1 MFRNE
6 SDSVIGK
13 AKARE
18 KTKAKP
24 KSPPK
29 SEPLPFDPAQEFDE
43 IINVKTSEP
52 EVAEFPPW
60 DLATSQGFFF
70 QPMLPNYAMSPSL
83 EERGLAYFN
92 TLSPTW
98 LRDASLLDDISQTN
112 ADDHL
117 LASMSAVGLASFSN
131 SVHAPELMVRARK
144 DYVHAL
150 QLTNTALRS
159 PKEAKKDSTLFAV
172 MILGIYETIT
182 GSNERSLAAWT
193 EHINGAATLVK
204 LRGRDQ
210 FKTAAG
216 KSMFMQVTSSLMLSC
231 VQRTVPMPQHILDLR
246 KEAAK
251 FGAVDPENPGFRL
264 SDVIIDFTIF
274 RSDVRDCKI
283 VGPRAIIERAL
294 EIDKNFIAIFEKPPE
309 NWQYETVYTDKTP
322 HLIWNGSYH
331 VYKEIWIAHLYNGM
345 RTCRILLHEMI
356 RDQLLAAST
365 AMTPIFSTSEIIIQG
380 ESSVAIMLEMQA
392 QILAS
397 IPHDH
402 NPSLNTTA
410 GLLEGSRTYFILWP
424 LYLVGAMD
432 LTTEPVRKWAI
443 ARLRHIGESV
453 GIRQALVVANYL
465 ESNTHILVWET
476 KLNPRNWKDALSDEN
491 GEPVWEEVSPEYR
504 DSRGQW
510 RKKVVR
516 NDEGMKLFHYHVQE
530 GVIPPST

>member
-18 KTKAKP
+18 KSKTKP

-29 SEPLPFDPAQEFDE
+29 AEPSPSDSAQEFDE
-43 IINVKTSEP
+43 IINVKTLEN
-52 EVAEFPPW
+52 EVTQAPRL
-60 DLATSQGFFF
+60 DLTSNQDFF
-70 QPMLPNYAMSPSL
+70 QPILSNFTLSPSL
-83 EERGLAYFN
+83 KERGLAYFN

-131 SVHAPELMVRARK
+131 SVHAPELMIRARK

-159 PKEAKKDSTLFAV
+159 PREAKKDSTLFAV

-210 FKTAAG
+210 FKTPAG

-231 VQRTVPMPQHILDLR
+231 VQRTVAMPQHILDLR
-246 KEAAK
+246 KEAAE
-251 FGAVDPENPGFRL
+251 FGGVDPKNPGFRI
-264 SDVIIDFTIF
+264 SAVIIDFTIF
-274 RSDVRDCKI
+274 RSNVRECRI
-283 VGPRAIIERAL
+283 VGPRAIIEAAL
-294 EIDKNFIAIFEKPPE
+294 EIDSRFIAVFDGLSEDWK
-309 NWQYETVYTDKTP
+309 YETVYTDKTP
-322 HLIWNGSYH
+322 HLIWSGSYH
-331 VYKEIWIAHLYNGM
+331 VYKERWIGHIYNGM
-345 RTCRILLHEMI
+345 RTCRVLLHEI
-356 RDQLLAAST
+356 VRDQLLAAST
-365 AMTPIFSTSEIIIQG
+365 AMTPIFSTSELIMQG
-380 ESSVAIMLEMQA
+380 ETSVAIMLEMQA

-397 IPHDH
+397 IPHT
-402 NPSLNTTA
+402 NPSLNSTSS
-410 GLLEGSRTYFILWP
+410 LLEGSRTYFTLWP

-443 ARLRHIGESV
+443 ARLRHIGRSV
-453 GIRQALVVANYL
+453 GIRQALVVADYL
-465 ESNTHILVWET
+465 ESNTHILVWDT
-476 KLNPRNWKDALSDEN
+476 KPNPRHWKNALSD
-491 GEPVWEEVSPEYR
+491 GEPVWEETSPEFR

-510 RKKVVR
+510 RKKVIR
-516 NDEGMKLFHYHVQE
+516 SDEGKELFHYHVQE
-530 GVIPPST
+530 GIVPAET